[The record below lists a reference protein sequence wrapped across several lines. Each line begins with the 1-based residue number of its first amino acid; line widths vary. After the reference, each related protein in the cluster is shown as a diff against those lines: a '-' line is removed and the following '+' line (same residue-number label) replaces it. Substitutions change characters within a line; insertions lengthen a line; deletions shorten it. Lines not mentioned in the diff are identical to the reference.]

1 MTTKGDQEY
10 FARRLEVE
18 RRMANQALDAES
30 RQRHVQ
36 LASEYARRTRMS
48 AGKGKCKVLIS

>member
-48 AGKGKCKVLIS
+48 AGKGNAKF